1 MGDLEVGKEGGRMNK
16 YCDVCMG
23 APRCPCCGPDMEVYE
38 ACGFRLDDDGF
49 TVIDND
55 LAEDAMANDESL
67 PYKEYCYDVGLECL
81 SINHSDHDIYSD
93 LTNELG
99 CAHAFADWMTKH
111 GADWIIKPDNLA

>member
-1 MGDLEVGKEGGRMNK
+1 MSK

-38 ACGFRLDDDGF
+38 ACGFRLDDGF

-55 LAEDAMANDESL
+55 LAEDAMMNDEGL
-67 PYKEYCYDVGLECL
+67 PYRDYCFDIGVECL
-81 SINHSDHDIYSD
+81 SIPMDEGEKYSD
-93 LTNELG
+93 KVHELG

-111 GADWIIKPDNLA
+111 GADWIIKPDNIA

>member
-1 MGDLEVGKEGGRMNK
+1 MNK

-38 ACGFRLDDDGF
+38 ACGFRLDDGF

-67 PYKEYCYDVGLECL
+67 PYKEYCFDLGVQCV
-81 SINHSDHDIYSD
+81 SMSHDEYP
-93 LTNELG
+93 LKVLELG

-111 GADWIIKPDNLA
+111 GADWICKAENLHE

>member
-1 MGDLEVGKEGGRMNK
+1 MSK

-55 LAEDAMANDESL
+55 LAEDAMMNDESL
-67 PYKEYCYDVGLECL
+67 PYKDYCFDLGVESMTVADDCGGNREYAKVVW
-81 SINHSDHDIYSD
+81 
-93 LTNELG
+93 ELG
-99 CAHAFADWMTKH
+99 CAHAFSDWMTKH
-111 GADWIIKPDNLA
+111 GADWICKKENLA